1 MNAFTYSVLK
11 RERMKMHTPSR
22 LMRGFTFAVSAIAVA
37 GVLSVA
43 SVKSANAKN
52 FSCNPVDVAE
62 FPNSR
67 VHVRCSP
74 ADGAIAFFAL
84 GVSRSG
90 DADRTLNLATDALIN
105 KKRLTIS
112 YDPAD
117 TSGVGI
123 GCLSSNCRL
132 IQGITMF

>member
-1 MNAFTYSVLK
+1 MNSFTYSVSK
-11 RERMKMHTPSR
+11 REQMKMHTPR
-22 LMRGFTFAVSAIAVA
+22 HLMRGFTFAVSAMAVA
-37 GVLSVA
+37 SVLSVA
-43 SVKSANAKN
+43 SVKSADAKS

-105 KKRLTIS
+105 NKRLTIF

-117 TSGVGI
+117 TSGAGI
-123 GCLSSNCRL
+123 GCLTSNCRL
-132 IQGITMF
+132 IQGIIMF